1 MTHLTDTQLQGLA
14 DGTVRGPE
22 GMAAREHC
30 EGCGECGAELAL
42 YAALAGKL
50 SALRDPEPPADFTA
64 AVLAAAEA
72 RETQLVQRRHTLL
85 AALPAAAM
93 AIVAIVG
100 WALSAQV
107 DRLIEGV
114 MWMRL
119 VVGVL
124 SPVVETVRVPLVLGA
139 LAFLAVVLAAL
150 SRTLRPA
157 GHRIPAS

>member
-14 DGTVRGPE
+14 DGTLRGPE

-30 EGCGECGAELAL
+30 EDCGGCGAELAL

-64 AVLAAAEA
+64 TVLAAAEA

-107 DRLIEGV
+107 NRIIDGV

-139 LAFLAVVLAAL
+139 LAFVAVVLAAL
-150 SRTLRPA
+150 SRTLRP
-157 GHRIPAS
+157 GHRVTTS

>member
-14 DGTVRGPE
+14 DGTLRGPE

-30 EGCGECGAELAL
+30 EDCGGCGAELAL

-64 AVLAAAEA
+64 TVLAAAEA

-107 DRLIEGV
+107 NRLIDGV

-139 LAFLAVVLAAL
+139 LVFVAVVLAAL
-150 SRTLRPA
+150 SRTLRPS
-157 GHRIPAS
+157 HRVTTS

>member
-14 DGTVRGPE
+14 DGTLRGPE
-22 GMAAREHC
+22 GMAARQHC
-30 EGCGECGAELAL
+30 EDCGGCGAELAL

-64 AVLAAAEA
+64 TVLAAAEA

-107 DRLIEGV
+107 NRLIDGV

-119 VVGVL
+119 VAGVL

-139 LAFLAVVLAAL
+139 LVFVAVVLAAL
-150 SRTLRPA
+150 SRTLRPS
-157 GHRIPAS
+157 HRVTTS

>member
-14 DGTVRGPE
+14 DGTLRGPE

-30 EGCGECGAELAL
+30 EDCGACGAELAL

-64 AVLAAAEA
+64 TVLAAAEA
-72 RETQLVQRRHTLL
+72 RETQLVLRRHTLL

-107 DRLIEGV
+107 NRLIDGV

-139 LAFLAVVLAAL
+139 LVFVAVVLAAL
-150 SRTLRPA
+150 SRTLRPS
-157 GHRIPAS
+157 HRVTTS